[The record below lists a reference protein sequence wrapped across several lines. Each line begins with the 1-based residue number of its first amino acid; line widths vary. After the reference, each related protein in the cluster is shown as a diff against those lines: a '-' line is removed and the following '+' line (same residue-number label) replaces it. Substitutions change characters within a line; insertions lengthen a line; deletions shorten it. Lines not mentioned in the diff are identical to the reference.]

1 MRKRSSY
8 RPQGANPQAWIVA
21 MQGASLLS
29 KGDQAS
35 RAMKVH
41 LAVDS
46 IRRGEA
52 STDDWRQVFDALNMV
67 EAFSGMPS
75 VMQGAAEFVQHQQ
88 ETIVSILDRQKA
100 TGSKA
105 LRADEITALM
115 ELDSLWAEVL
125 GTVTHAE
132 YFKAEQVVRRRV
144 MNALRQPGV
153 HVVEAV

>member
-29 KGDQAS
+29 KSDQAS

-41 LAVDS
+41 LAVDA

-52 STDDWRQVFDALNMV
+52 STDEWRDVFDALNMV
-67 EAFSGMPS
+67 EAFAGMPS
-75 VMQGAAEFVQHQQ
+75 VMQGASEFVQHQQ
-88 ETIVSILDRQKA
+88 ETIVAILDRQKA

-105 LRADEITALM
+105 LKAIDKGRGSIGH
-115 ELDSLWAEVL
+115 L
-125 GTVTHAE
+125 GSGDPI
-132 YFKAEQVVRRRV
+132 KAAAIKKPSQ
-144 MNALRQPGV
+144 M
-153 HVVEAV
+153 